1 MIWDTNSVIFFL
13 QDLLPLSSKA
23 FLLTELNKKKLSYS
37 IITEIELLSWK
48 KLTETE
54 TETISRFLFNF
65 SRIELSEEIKD
76 ETIRI
81 RKAYGIK
88 VPDAIIS
95 ASALILNEPSL
106 THNHKDF
113 KKVKG
118 LKILDPL
125 NLQ

>member
-13 QDLLPLSSKA
+13 QDLLPLTSKS
-23 FLLTELNKKKLSYS
+23 FLLTELNKKRPSYS

-48 KLTETE
+48 KLSETE
-54 TETISRFLFNF
+54 TKTISRFLFNF
-65 SRIELSEEIKD
+65 SRIELSGQIKD

-88 VPDAIIS
+88 VPDAIIE
-95 ASALILNEPSL
+95 ASALILNQPLL
-106 THNHKDF
+106 THNLKDF
-113 KKVKG
+113 KNVEG

-125 NLQ
+125 NLE

>member
-13 QDLLPLSSKA
+13 QDLLPLSSKV
-23 FLLTELNKKKLSYS
+23 FLLTELNKKKPSYS

-88 VPDAIIS
+88 VPDAIIA
-95 ASALILNEPSL
+95 ASALILNEPLL
-106 THNHKDF
+106 THNLKDF
-113 KKVKG
+113 KKVDG

-125 NLQ
+125 NLE

>member
-23 FLLTELNKKKLSYS
+23 FLLTELNKKKPSYS

-76 ETIRI
+76 ETIR
-81 RKAYGIK
+81 
-88 VPDAIIS
+88 
-95 ASALILNEPSL
+95 
-106 THNHKDF
+106 
-113 KKVKG
+113 
-118 LKILDPL
+118 
-125 NLQ
+125 

>member
-23 FLLTELNKKKLSYS
+23 FLLTELNKKKPSYS

-54 TETISRFLFNF
+54 TGTISRFLFNF

-95 ASALILNEPSL
+95 ASVLILNEPLL